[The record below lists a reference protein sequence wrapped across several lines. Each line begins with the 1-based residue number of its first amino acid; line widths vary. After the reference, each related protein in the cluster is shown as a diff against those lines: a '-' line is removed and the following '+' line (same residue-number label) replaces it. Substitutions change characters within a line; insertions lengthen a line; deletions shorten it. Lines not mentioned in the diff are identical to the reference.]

1 MSHIYHASIFIDSSS
16 QKSCQGEFYANH
28 VANLSVLQKCQSS
41 GIDLS
46 RCKIATLTLGWIRVR
61 IGIFGTNHEHER
73 GS

>member
-41 GIDLS
+41 MIDML

-61 IGIFGTNHEHER
+61 IGTFWNE
-73 GS
+73 S